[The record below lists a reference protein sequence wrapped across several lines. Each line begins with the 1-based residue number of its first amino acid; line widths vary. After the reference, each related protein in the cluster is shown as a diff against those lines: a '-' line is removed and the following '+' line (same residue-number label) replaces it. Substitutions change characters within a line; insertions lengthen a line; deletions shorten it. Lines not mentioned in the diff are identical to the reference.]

1 MAKMENNTH
10 FLYILKCKDGSY
22 YTGYTNDLE
31 KRFKKHEEGKGAKY
45 TRGRGPLKLVFQ
57 QAFPTKQE
65 AMRMEFAVKKL
76 NRAQKERMIKEGSVS
91 YVAAKELQQ

>member
-1 MAKMENNTH
+1 MENNTH
-10 FLYILKCKDGSY
+10 FLYILECKDGSY

-31 KRFKKHEEGKGAKY
+31 KRLKKHEEGKGAKY

-57 QAFPTKQE
+57 ATFPTKQE

>member
-1 MAKMENNTH
+1 MAKMENKTH
-10 FLYILKCKDGSY
+10 FLYILECKDGSY

>member
-10 FLYILKCKDGSY
+10 VLYILKCKDGSY

>member
-1 MAKMENNTH
+1 MENNTH
-10 FLYILKCKDGSY
+10 FLYILECKDGSY